1 MLKNYFIVAMRHFWK
16 NKIFSLITVFGL
28 SIGISS
34 ALVIFLIVHYEF
46 SFDTF
51 EKDNARIYRVVTD
64 SKFGGN
70 IYHFSGVPVNLSQ
83 KIKNELTGIEETIG
97 FIRIYSDI
105 KVSVPKKQGQPS
117 ISFRHQPYIIFADQN
132 YFRFINYQWL
142 AGSPKSSLNE
152 PFKVVL
158 SEERAKLYF
167 PGIDNAEIIGKQ
179 IIYNDS
185 TFVTISGVVKE
196 LSNNTD
202 FIFEEFISTTT
213 KTIDKNYSSA
223 LELWIKTKP
232 NISPVNLETQLNK
245 LMTKSTR
252 QLNKNDEN
260 SIVYRLQPLSDLHFN
275 TTYNAYG
282 ISSANKPTL
291 YGLLIVAAF
300 LLLLG
305 SINFINLTTAQ
316 AAQRSKEIGIRKTI
330 GSSKKQLMLQFLI
343 EAFFITLLATI
354 ISVPI
359 ARALLIIFEDFVP
372 KNLHVDLIHQPFI
385 FLFLIALIIIVT
397 FLSGFYPAIV
407 LSGYKPIYA
416 LKNLAYTGTT
426 ATRKARLRKILTV
439 SQFFVAQVLIMATLI
454 SSKQIHYM
462 LNTDLG
468 YKKDAIVLFGVPMH
482 ENNNV
487 LATQRRSAM
496 QYALHSIPGI
506 QMISVDNGAP
516 ISPGISSLL
525 MKYKSGKRQIET
537 DVELKTGDSNYLAL
551 FHIRLLAGRMVKQ
564 SDTLREYL
572 INETYLHI
580 LGFKNPLEAL
590 NKLINNLP
598 IVGVISDFHE
608 RPFYSRI
615 KPLVFSSTNDNYQ
628 FSVALKPQG
637 VSGLSWETII
647 NKIKKAYKEIYP
659 DEEFEY
665 DFFDESIRQLYER
678 EQNLSKLLQWATGL
692 SILICSL
699 GLFGLVIYTTNI
711 RTKEIGIRKI
721 MGASVMQIVSVLSK
735 DFVMLVLLAFLIA
748 TPMAWWIMHNWL
760 QNFVYRI
767 TISWW
772 FFIISGALM
781 LTIALITMSIR
792 IIQSANVNPVKS
804 LRSE

>member
-1 MLKNYFIVAMRHFWK
+1 
-16 NKIFSLITVFGL
+16 
-28 SIGISS
+28 
-34 ALVIFLIVHYEF
+34 VI
-46 SFDTF
+46 
-51 EKDNARIYRVVTD
+51 
-64 SKFGGN
+64 
-70 IYHFSGVPVNLSQ
+70 
-83 KIKNELTGIEETIG
+83 
-97 FIRIYSDI
+97 
-105 KVSVPKKQGQPS
+105 
-117 ISFRHQPYIIFADQN
+117 
-132 YFRFINYQWL
+132 
-142 AGSPKSSLNE
+142 
-152 PFKVVL
+152 
-158 SEERAKLYF
+158 
-167 PGIDNAEIIGKQ
+167 
-179 IIYNDS
+179 
-185 TFVTISGVVKE
+185 KE

-202 FIFEEFISTTT
+202 FVFEEFLSAAT
-213 KTIDKNYSSA
+213 KTIGKNYSNGS
-223 LELWIKTKP
+223 ELWIKIKP
-232 NISPVNLETQLNK
+232 NISPVNLETQLNE

-252 QLNKNDEN
+252 QLNRNDEN
-260 SIVYRLQPLSDLHFN
+260 FTVYRLQPLSDLHFN
-275 TTYNAYG
+275 TNYNAYG

-291 YGLLIVAAF
+291 YGLLTVAAF

-330 GSSKKQLMLQFLI
+330 GSSKMQLMLQFLI

-354 ISVPI
+354 ISVAVAPV
-359 ARALLIIFEDFVP
+359 LLRIFEDFVP

-407 LSGYKPIYA
+407 LSGYKPIFA
-416 LKNLAYTGTT
+416 LKNQVYTGTA
-426 ATRKARLRKILTV
+426 ATRKAWLRKMLTV
-439 SQFFVAQVLIMATLI
+439 SQFFIAQLLIMATLI
-454 SSKQIHYM
+454 SSKQIHFM

-468 YKKDAIVLFGVPMH
+468 YKKDAIVLFGAPMY

-487 LATQRRSAM
+487 LATQRRFAM
-496 QYALHSIPGI
+496 QDELHLIPGI

-525 MKYKSGKRQIET
+525 MKCKSGKREIET

-564 SDTLREYL
+564 SDTPGEYL

-580 LGFKNPLEAL
+580 LGFKNPAEAL

-628 FSVALKPQG
+628 FSVALKSQDVNG
-637 VSGLSWETII
+637 ILWETTI

-665 DFFDESIRQLYER
+665 DFFDESIRQFYER
-678 EQNLSKLLQWATGL
+678 EQNISKLLKWATGL
-692 SILICSL
+692 AIFISCL
-699 GLFGLVIYTTNI
+699 GLFGVVIYTTNI
-711 RTKEIGIRKI
+711 RKKEIGIRKI
-721 MGASVMQIVSVLSK
+721 MGASVIQIASVLSK
-735 DFVMLVLLAFLIA
+735 DFIMLVFLAFLIA
-748 TPMAWWIMHNWL
+748 TPIAWWIMNKWL
-760 QNFVYRI
+760 QNFFYRI
-767 TISWW
+767 TVNWW
-772 FFIISGALM
+772 LFVVSGILM

-792 IIQSANVNPVKS
+792 IIQSANANPVKS

>member
-1 MLKNYFIVAMRHFWK
+1 MLRNYFITLKRNFWK

-51 EKDNARIYRVVTD
+51 EKDNTRIYRVVTD

-70 IYHFSGVPVNLSQ
+70 TYHFSGVPINLSQ
-83 KIKNELTGIEETIG
+83 KIKNELTGIEET
-97 FIRIYSDI
+97 FVFSQIYNDT
-105 KVSVPKKQGQPS
+105 KVSVPKKQGQPV
-117 ISFRHQPYIIFADQN
+117 ISFKHQPYIIFADQN

-142 AGSPKSSLNE
+142 AGSPHSFNE

-185 TFVTISGVVKE
+185 TFVTVSGVIKE

-202 FIFEEFISTTT
+202 FVFEEFLSAAT
-213 KTIDKNYSSA
+213 KTIGKNYSNGS
-223 LELWIKTKP
+223 ELWIKIKP
-232 NISPVNLETQLNK
+232 NISPVNLETQLNE

-252 QLNKNDEN
+252 QLNRNDEN
-260 SIVYRLQPLSDLHFN
+260 FTIYRLQPLSDLHFN
-275 TTYNAYG
+275 TNYNAYG

-291 YGLLIVAAF
+291 YGLLTVAAF

-330 GSSKKQLMLQFLI
+330 GSSKMQLMLQFLI

-354 ISVPI
+354 ISVAVAPV
-359 ARALLIIFEDFVP
+359 LLRIFEDFVP

-407 LSGYKPIYA
+407 LSGYKPIFA
-416 LKNLAYTGTT
+416 LKNQVYTGTA
-426 ATRKARLRKILTV
+426 ATRKAWLRKMLTV
-439 SQFFVAQVLIMATLI
+439 SQFFIAQLLIMATLI
-454 SSKQIHYM
+454 SSKQIHFM

-468 YKKDAIVLFGVPMH
+468 YKKDAIVLFGAPMY

-487 LATQRRSAM
+487 LATQRRFAM
-496 QYALHSIPGI
+496 QDELHLIPGI

-525 MKYKSGKRQIET
+525 MKCKSGKREIET

-564 SDTLREYL
+564 SDTPGEYL

-580 LGFKNPLEAL
+580 LGFKNPAEAL

-628 FSVALKPQG
+628 FSVALKSQDVNG
-637 VSGLSWETII
+637 ILWETTI

-665 DFFDESIRQLYER
+665 DFFDESIRQFYER
-678 EQNLSKLLQWATGL
+678 EQNISKLLKWATGL
-692 SILICSL
+692 AIFISCL
-699 GLFGLVIYTTNI
+699 GLFGVVIYTTNI
-711 RTKEIGIRKI
+711 RKKEIGIRKI
-721 MGASVMQIVSVLSK
+721 MGASVIQIASVLSK
-735 DFVMLVLLAFLIA
+735 DFIMLVFLAFLIA
-748 TPMAWWIMHNWL
+748 TPIAWWIMNKWL
-760 QNFVYRI
+760 QNFFYRI
-767 TISWW
+767 TVSWW
-772 FFIISGALM
+772 LFVVSGILM

-792 IIQSANVNPVKS
+792 IIQSANANPVKS